1 MFSTQLYSPEGTRAY
16 GKTGRQTRRVSATK
30 KKNTEEDKP
39 TVRLYREARR
49 PYYRLITK
57 ILSLINANQ

>member
-30 KKNTEEDKP
+30 KKKKHRGRQAYCKIVPGSTE
-39 TVRLYREARR
+39 TVLQTYHKD
-49 PYYRLITK
+49 LI
-57 ILSLINANQ
+57 LN